1 MLKQSVNILLIEDD
15 LTEARLFEKILSEIT
30 KRQFNIFHVQCL
42 QNGLKT
48 LSEKKFDIIL
58 LDLSLPD
65 SQGLDSLEPLIKVAP
80 NLPIIVLTNTN
91 DDQLALEAVRRG
103 AQDYLVKRMLN
114 VELLSRSIY
123 YAIERKQ
130 NQENLREANQEL
142 TKTNQLL
149 IQEIR
154 EKQKITQEL
163 QRSNAELEQFA
174 YIVSHDL
181 KQPLSTISAWTQM
194 LQLRYK
200 QQFDEKGEKY
210 LKMII
215 NGTQQMDNLIQ
226 DLLEYSRV
234 SRKTKELQLVSVQDV
249 ITMAKARLEKVIKDT
264 SAKIIYQSLPTVM
277 ADPVQLTQVF
287 QNLIENGIKYHGS
300 EPPQIEI
307 AAVFHQKETN
317 YSEWL
322 FSVTDNG
329 IGMEAKFFQRI
340 FQIFQRLHTASEY
353 PGSGIGLAI
362 CQKIV
367 ESYGGRIWVESELE
381 KGSTFY
387 FTLPVS
393 NLD

>member
-1 MLKQSVNILLIEDD
+1 MNILLIEDN
-15 LTEARLFEKILSEIT
+15 LAEARLFQEFLSKIP
-30 KRQFNIFHVQCL
+30 KRQFDIFHVQCL
-42 QNGLKT
+42 QSGLKT
-48 LSEKKFDIIL
+48 LLEKEFDIIL

-65 SQGLDSLEPLIKVAP
+65 SQGLDSLEPLIRVAP
-80 NLPIIVLTNTN
+80 NLPIVVLTNTN

-103 AQDYLVKRMLN
+103 AQDYLVKGMVN

-130 NQENLREANQEL
+130 NQANLREANQEL
-142 TKTNQLL
+142 AKTNQLL

-154 EKQKITQEL
+154 EKQKIAQEL

-200 QQFDEKGEKY
+200 QKLDEKGEKY

-234 SRKTKELQLVSVQDV
+234 SRKTKELQLVSVEDV
-249 ITMAKARLEKVIKDT
+249 ITMAKARLEKTIKDT
-264 SAKIIYQSLPTVM
+264 RAEIIYQSLPTVM

-287 QNLIENGIKYHGS
+287 QNLIENGIKYHS
-300 EPPQIEI
+300 AEPPRIEI

-317 YSEWL
+317 FSEWL

-329 IGMEAKFFQRI
+329 IGIEAKFFQRI
-340 FQIFQRLHTASEY
+340 FQIFQRLHTANEY

-367 ESYGGRIWVESELE
+367 EGYGGRIWVESELK

-393 NLD
+393 KPD